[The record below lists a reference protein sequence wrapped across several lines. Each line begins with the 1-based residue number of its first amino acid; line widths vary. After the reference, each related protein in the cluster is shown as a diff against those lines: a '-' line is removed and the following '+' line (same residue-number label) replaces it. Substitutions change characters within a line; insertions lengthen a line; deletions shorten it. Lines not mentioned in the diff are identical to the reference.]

1 MDKWL
6 AFAELPCRG
15 AFSSLPLPADV
26 SVNISAKKP
35 KMKAGAGAEELNVG
49 VGGGEVGGEEAI
61 FSNRTSVVRN
71 RLPSLKPKQCL
82 TLTPHHIFRVLHTH
96 LGEPPT
102 FMHRTKG
109 LCVVRLSPKLGI
121 VCGTAG

>member
-1 MDKWL
+1 MGATGIGVGGRKGDIARSWHAPVDKWL
-6 AFAELPCRG
+6 AFAELHCGG

-49 VGGGEVGGEEAI
+49 VGWTGWRGI

-71 RLPSLKPKQCL
+71 WLPSLKPKQCL
-82 TLTPHHIFRVLHTH
+82 TLTLHHIFS
-96 LGEPPT
+96 
-102 FMHRTKG
+102 
-109 LCVVRLSPKLGI
+109 C
-121 VCGTAG
+121 